1 MFLMTVSGALR
12 KRKKPAANLWSTNT
26 AYAKLTCRATMARV
40 RFFNILHVIHL
51 DKTARNPWSSA
62 DKLATIRDVFRSI
75 ISRFPMEYA
84 LNNHITAEEQFSGVD
99 R

>member
-1 MFLMTVSGALR
+1 MTVSGALR

-26 AYAKLTCRATMARV
+26 AYAKLTFRATMARDQ
-40 RFFNILHVIHL
+40 FFHILRVIHL
-51 DKTARNPWSSA
+51 DKTARNQWSSA
-62 DKLATIRDVFRSI
+62 DKLASIRDVFISI

-84 LNNHITAEEQFSGVD
+84 SNDPITAEEQFSGVD